1 MFSFVSAFIFRY
13 LCICEIRSRMKII
26 VINPILFTPEKG
38 VIPCVQTIKETMIYD
53 LCMAYHRAGHEVT
66 LIAAADYAP
75 EKKEAY
81 EIEVVFLKSICHRV
95 FQPSVFPF
103 MPGVWNYLH
112 KRRNDV
118 DMVLTSETFSTP
130 SLMAALIMPRKTVI
144 WQELGAH
151 NRKMKTLPSRFWYNF
166 VARFLMRRVWVIP
179 RSYVAQRFIS
189 RYMPRVGEPI
199 GHGVKN
205 ALLAREAKAEK
216 KRQVL
221 TVGRLIPGKN
231 ISSIIVKF
239 DAFLSKYPQY
249 SDYVLYVA
257 GEGVLRDDCTRQI
270 VDMGRE
276 KQIVL
281 LGKLP
286 HEELFRYYRES
297 KASLFDSLRELNML
311 ALMESVA
318 LSTPVVTNRVP
329 FDSEVVEKE
338 QLGIVRDNWNE
349 DDVAQVIEENDRL
362 VANCKK
368 YAQSITVDAVA
379 QRIIASFEQASKAR
393 N

>member
-1 MFSFVSAFIFRY
+1 
-13 LCICEIRSRMKII
+13 MKII

-38 VIPCVQTIKETMIYD
+38 VIPRVQTIKETMIYD

-75 EKKEAY
+75 EKKVAY

-118 DMVLTSETFSTP
+118 DMVLTSEIFSTP

-179 RSYVAQRFIS
+179 RSYVARRFIC
-189 RYMPRVGEPI
+189 RYMPRVAEPI
-199 GHGVKN
+199 GHGIVVGQENGPTVKKN
-205 ALLAREAKAEK
+205 QL
-216 KRQVL
+216 L
-221 TVGRLIPGKN
+221 TVGRLFWEKN
-231 ISSIIVKF
+231 VISVIRKF

-249 SDYVLYVA
+249 GDYVLYVA
-257 GEGVLRDDCTRQI
+257 GDGVLRDEYARQI
-270 VDMGRE
+270 ADMGRE

-338 QLGIVRDNWNE
+338 QLGIARDNWNE

-379 QRIIASFEQASKAR
+379 QRIIASFEQASKTR

>member
-1 MFSFVSAFIFRY
+1 
-13 LCICEIRSRMKII
+13 MKII

-38 VIPCVQTIKETMIYD
+38 VIPRVQTIKETMTYD

-66 LIAAADYAP
+66 LIAAADYKP
-75 EKKEAY
+75 EIKEDY
-81 EIEVVFLKSICHRV
+81 DFEVLFFRSVWKRV
-95 FQPSVFPF
+95 FQPSLLPF
-103 MPGVWNYLH
+103 MPGVWGDLQ

-118 DMVLTSETFSTP
+118 DMVLASETFSIP

-205 ALLAREAKAEK
+205 TLLIEDLGKTK
-216 KRQVL
+216 KHQFL
-221 TVGRLIPGKN
+221 TVGQLIPRKN
-231 ISSIIVKF
+231 ISSIITKF
-239 DAFLSKYPQY
+239 DAFLTKYPQY
-249 SDYVLYVA
+249 GDYVLYVA
-257 GEGVLRDDCTRQI
+257 GDGVLRDDCTRQI

-338 QLGIVRDNWNE
+338 QLGIARDNWNE

>member
-1 MFSFVSAFIFRY
+1 
-13 LCICEIRSRMKII
+13 MKII

-205 ALLAREAKAEK
+205 TLLIEDLGKTK
-216 KRQVL
+216 KHQFL
-221 TVGRLIPGKN
+221 TVGQLIPRKN
-231 ISSIIVKF
+231 ISSIITKF
-239 DAFLSKYPQY
+239 DAFLTKYPQY
-249 SDYVLYVA
+249 GDYVLYVA
-257 GEGVLRDDCTRQI
+257 GDGALREDYARQI
-270 VDMGRE
+270 ADMGRE

-286 HEELFRYYRES
+286 HKELFRYYRES
-297 KASLFDSLRELNML
+297 KASLFDSFRENNML
-311 ALMESVA
+311 SLMESIL
-318 LSTPVVTNRVP
+318 LSTPVITNKVP
-329 FDSEVVEKE
+329 FNSDEVEKE
-338 QLGIVRDNWNE
+338 QLGIARNNWNE
-349 DDVAQVIEENDRL
+349 DDIARIVKQNDFY
-362 VANCKK
+362 VENCKR
-368 YAQSITVDAVA
+368 YAPLITVDAVA
-379 QRIIASFEQASKAR
+379 QRIIDSFGQASKA
-393 N
+393 NC